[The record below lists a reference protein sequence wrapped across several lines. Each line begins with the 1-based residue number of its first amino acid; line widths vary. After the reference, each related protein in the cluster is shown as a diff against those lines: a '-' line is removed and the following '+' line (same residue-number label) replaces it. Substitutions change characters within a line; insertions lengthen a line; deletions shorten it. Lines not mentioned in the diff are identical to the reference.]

1 MADRSAL
8 VLGGGG
14 ITGAAWEIGMLAG
27 LVEAGVDL
35 RLADMVIGTS
45 AGANVGAQVLSGI
58 PIEEL
63 FARQLEEPKGEIPVR
78 LGLVTLLRFAG
89 MLVWPGDERKNRA
102 RLGRAALRAH
112 TISETTRRRI
122 IASRLPVHAWPDR
135 QFLIIAVDAETG
147 EFLTFNRDSGAELV
161 DAVAASCAAPLAYP
175 PTTINGRRY
184 IDGGTRSGTNAD
196 LAVGCNRVVVLA
208 PLNIALKKS
217 HRAVNQVA
225 SMGPDIRSIVVTA
238 DEPARKAMGRQALD
252 PAFRA
257 PAAIAGRAQAARV
270 ANAVAEVWSSAGR
283 LS

>member
-27 LVEAGVDL
+27 LVEAGIDL
-35 RLADMVIGTS
+35 RSADLVIGTS
-45 AGANVGAQVLSGI
+45 AGANVGAQILSGT

-63 FARQLEEPKGEIPVR
+63 FARQLKEPKGEIPVR
-78 LGLVTLLRFAG
+78 LGLGTLLRFAG

-102 RLGRAALRAH
+102 RLGRAAMRTH
-112 TISETTRRRI
+112 TMPEATRRAI
-122 IASRLPVHAWPDR
+122 IASRLPVHVWSDR
-135 QFLIIAVDAETG
+135 QLLITAVDAESG
-147 EFLTFNRDSGAELV
+147 EFLTFSRDSGVELV
-161 DAVAASCAAPLAYP
+161 DAVAASCAAPFAYP

-184 IDGGTRSGTNAD
+184 MDGGTRSGTNAD

-217 HRAVNQVA
+217 HKAVHQVA
-225 SMGPDIRSIVVTA
+225 SLGPDIQSIVVTA
-238 DEPARKAMGRQALD
+238 DEAARKAMGRQALD

-257 PAAIAGRAQAARV
+257 PAASAGRAQAARV
-270 ANAVAEVWSSAGR
+270 ASAVAEVWS
-283 LS
+283 

>member
-14 ITGAAWEIGMLAG
+14 ITGAAWEIGLLAG
-27 LVEAGVDL
+27 LVDAGVDL
-35 RLADMVIGTS
+35 RSADLVIGTS
-45 AGANVGAQVLSGI
+45 AGANVGAQVLSEV

-63 FARQLEEPKGEIPVR
+63 FDRQLQEPKGEIPVR
-78 LGLVTLLRFAG
+78 LGVGKLLRFAA

-102 RLGRAALRAH
+102 RLGRAAVRAH
-112 TISETTRRRI
+112 TMPEATRRGI
-122 IASRLPVHAWPDR
+122 IASRLPVHTWPDR
-135 QFLIIAVDAETG
+135 DFLIAAVDADSG
-147 EFLTFNRDSGAELV
+147 EFLTFNRESGVDLV

-208 PLNIALKKS
+208 PLNLALKKS
-217 HRAVNQVA
+217 HKAANQVA
-225 SMGPDIRSIVVTA
+225 ALGPDVRSLVVTA

-257 PAAIAGRAQAARV
+257 PAAQAGRAQAARV
-270 ANAVAEVWSSAGR
+270 SSAVAAVWS
-283 LS
+283 